1 MEISKKKKQN
11 KWNSMVVFSIGLL
24 LLLLFEV
31 ICFNYCVNKRITKM
45 EETICN
51 LENKNQA
58 VDSLEQTEY
67 LKAIEYLETETTKFR
82 EFVEKQQDYLIWL
95 IGLVGT
101 GFLTILSFLGIENRK
116 KISELFKEQYKD
128 QVESEITEY
137 IGGQKKV
144 EYLMKCIEKEKTAKS
159 KKILFLLHQEVK
171 DKKLDTI
178 YTILQNQEYAVQ
190 RRILKNSTKEEE
202 IGKIVDEY
210 DVVIYRAHVSE
221 LADEKN
227 STDTLYAKVSRKCN
241 EKEIYGILYYT
252 GRERFNEKEYNFSFY
267 ISIANQPATL
277 LERLNNVLYFIQ

>member
-1 MEISKKKKQN
+1 MEISKKKKQI
-11 KWNSMVVFSIGLL
+11 KWNSMVVFSVCLL
-24 LLLLFEV
+24 VLLLFE
-31 ICFNYCVNKRITKM
+31 IIWFNHSVNTRMTEIENKV
-45 EETICN
+45 CN
-51 LENKNQA
+51 LENKNQD
-58 VDSLEQTEY
+58 VNSLEQTEY
-67 LKAIEYLETETTKFR
+67 MKAIEYLKAETTNYR
-82 EFVEKQQDYLIWL
+82 GFVEKQQDYLVWL

-144 EYLMKCIEKEKTAKS
+144 EYLMKCIEKEKAAKS
-159 KKILFLLHQEVK
+159 KKILFLLHQGVK
-171 DKKLDTI
+171 DEKLNTI

-190 RRILKNSTKEEE
+190 KRILKNSTKEEE

-210 DVVIYRAHVSE
+210 DVVIYQADVSE
-221 LADEKN
+221 FADEIS
-227 STDTLYAKVSRKCN
+227 STEILYAKVSRKCN

-252 GRERFNEKEYNFSFY
+252 GRERFKETEYNFSFY